1 MKIYTLKRR
10 QHLQHPIDQV
20 FPFFQK
26 PENLSR
32 LTPDHLHFQ
41 ILTPSPVSMHTGSV
55 IDYVITLFGME
66 MHWTTMISEY
76 KPPYRFVDVQLRG
89 PYAFWHHA
97 HLFEEADDGGV
108 WMTDEVHYALPFDW
122 LGELVHFLWV
132 KKELEHIFNFRA
144 HIVKGFLGDKKD
156 IVEG

>member
-10 QHLQHPIDQV
+10 QHLPHPLDQV

-89 PYAFWHHA
+89 PYAFWYHT

-122 LGELVHFLWV
+122 IGELVHFLWV